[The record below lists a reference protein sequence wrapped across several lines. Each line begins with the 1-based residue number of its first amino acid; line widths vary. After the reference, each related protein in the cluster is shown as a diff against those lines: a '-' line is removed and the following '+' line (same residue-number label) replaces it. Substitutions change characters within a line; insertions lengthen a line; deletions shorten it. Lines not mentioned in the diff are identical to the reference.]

1 MNSDEKP
8 TKPAHCVSLPKK
20 IAWGLGGLTNDM
32 VNALMLL
39 AMPIFSL
46 GLGVKATWIG
56 IALALP
62 RIWDAIADPLMGH
75 ISDNTRSRWGRRRP
89 YILLGGIG
97 VGLTFAMLWMP
108 NTSWSEAGL
117 LAWFI
122 AMSLLFFTFFTMWN
136 IPWMALGLDL
146 TPDVQERNSVQ
157 ATRSMFATGA
167 AFIIPWIMPLAIFFG
182 KIAKGD
188 FSNMSAWALKVT
200 EVLNLPEI
208 ATFFSGQTYSESI
221 PNEVIGVRTVGIIVG
236 AIMILTAIM
245 SAFFCNESHTVKK
258 AAPKVSFLK
267 SAKYTFKNKHFV
279 GLCVFTALFCG
290 GVVMVGGM
298 GYYIN
303 VFFVYGD
310 LPIDEAKE
318 AASHIM
324 GWGGTV
330 GAIASLVAVPIISWC
345 ASRFGK
351 KQTLIGGIALIVIG
365 QLIKWFFFVPQ
376 NPFLQVWLSILI
388 YPGLILVWTILP
400 SMYAD
405 ICDRDDLE
413 TGTRREGM
421 YSATSAWLLKVG
433 VTIAMAASG
442 WLINVAGIVDSA
454 NVQTPEA
461 VFNMRMLFTLLPS
474 IFTLI
479 GGFFVFRYPFTEKDA
494 ERVKEQLAERH
505 ANA

>member
-1 MNSDEKP
+1 MKSSDKANRP
-8 TKPAHCVSLPKK
+8 SHYVSLPKK

-62 RIWDAIADPLMGH
+62 RVWDAIADPLMGH

-97 VGLTFAMLWMP
+97 VGLTFALLWMP

-167 AFIIPWIMPLAIFFG
+167 AFIIPWIMPLAIYLG
-182 KIAKGD
+182 KGH
-188 FSNMSAWALKVT
+188 
-200 EVLNLPEI
+200 EV
-208 ATFFSGQTYSESI
+208 AGVAD
-221 PNEVIGVRTVGIIVG
+221 EVIGVRTVGIIVG
-236 AIMILTAIM
+236 VIMTLTAIM
-245 SAFFCNESHTVKK
+245 SAFFCKESHTTAK
-258 AAPKVSFLK
+258 AAPKISFLK
-267 SAKYTFKNKHFV
+267 SAKYTFKNKHFI

-310 LPIDEAKE
+310 LPIQEAKQ
-318 AASHIM
+318 AASEIM

-330 GAIASLVAVPIISWC
+330 GAVASLVAVPIISWF

-351 KQTLIGGIALIVIG
+351 KQTLIGGIVLIVIG

-454 NVQTPEA
+454 DVQTPEA
-461 VFNMRMLFTLLPS
+461 VFNMRLLFTLLPS
-474 IFTLI
+474 IFTLV

-505 ANA
+505 ETA

>member
-1 MNSDEKP
+1 MKPAEKP
-8 TKPAHCVSLPKK
+8 NRPAHCVSLPKK

-62 RIWDAIADPLMGH
+62 RVWDAIADPLMGH

-97 VGLTFAMLWMP
+97 VGLTFALLWMP

-146 TPDVQERNSVQ
+146 TPDVKERNSVQ
-157 ATRSMFATGA
+157 ATRSLFATGA
-167 AFIIPWIMPLAIFFG
+167 AFIIPWIMPLAIYLG
-182 KIAKGD
+182 KG
-188 FSNMSAWALKVT
+188 N
-200 EVLNLPEI
+200 EV
-208 ATFFSGQTYSESI
+208 AGVAD
-221 PNEVIGVRTVGIIVG
+221 EVIGVRTVGIIVG
-236 AIMILTAIM
+236 VIMTLTAIM
-245 SAFFCNESHTVKK
+245 SAFFCKESHTTTK
-258 AAPKVSFLK
+258 AAPKVSFIK
-267 SAKYTFKNKHFV
+267 SAKYTFKNKHFI
-279 GLCVFTALFCG
+279 GLCIFTALFCG

-310 LPIDEAKE
+310 LPIQEAKQ
-318 AASHIM
+318 AASEIM

-330 GAIASLVAVPIISWC
+330 GAVASLVAVPIISWF

-376 NPFLQVWLSILI
+376 NPFLQVWLSIII

-454 NVQTPEA
+454 EVQTPEA
-461 VFNMRMLFTLLPS
+461 VLNMRLLFTLLPS